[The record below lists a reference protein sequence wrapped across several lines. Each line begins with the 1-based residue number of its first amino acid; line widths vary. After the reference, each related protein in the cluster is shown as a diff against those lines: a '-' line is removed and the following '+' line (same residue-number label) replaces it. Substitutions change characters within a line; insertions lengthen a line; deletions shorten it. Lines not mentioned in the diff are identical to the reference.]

1 MLTVDFSK
9 LSEEEKARRSH
20 SLNEKYLGSSSNKL
34 RRVPYIESYLC
45 ELIDNDQRIKRLCRY
60 LTYDPLAEDGAFD
73 YDNKWIAQPDLQDS
87 LMFDV
92 VRDKVSKGTEDAL
105 LDNHMFTSEI
115 MESSKVMIFVY
126 CSDVVFSEGASKF
139 GSSSMGFQLFTIDI
153 VYPLEVDRLCDGL
166 KRSWAI
172 ATVITDLVDQ
182 MSITDSNYVKYTG
195 NVKFEFK
202 EQRASNKK
210 LAPNTDLGI
219 LSIPFVV
226 SVPSGRI

>member
-60 LTYDPLAEDGAFD
+60 LTYDPLEPVAYD
-73 YDNKWIAQPDLQDS
+73 YNNNRVLQPDLQDS
-87 LMFDV
+87 LMFEV
-92 VRDKVSKGTEDAL
+92 VRDTVSPGTEGAI

>member
-60 LTYDPLAEDGAFD
+60 LTYDPLELKAYD
-73 YDNKWIAQPDLQDS
+73 YDNNPVDQPDLQDS
-87 LMFDV
+87 LMFEV
-92 VRDKVSKGTEDAL
+92 VRDNVSPGTEGAI
-105 LDNHMFTSEI
+105 LDNHMFTSDI

>member
-60 LTYDPLAEDGAFD
+60 LTYDPLELEAYD
-73 YDNKWIAQPDLQDS
+73 YDNNRVQQPDLQDS
-87 LMFDV
+87 LMFEV
-92 VRDKVSKGTEDAL
+92 VRDNVSPGTEGAI

>member
-60 LTYDPLAEDGAFD
+60 LTYDPLELEAYD
-73 YDNKWIAQPDLQDS
+73 YDNNLVQQPDLQDS
-87 LMFDV
+87 LMFEV
-92 VRDKVSKGTEDAL
+92 VRDNVSTGTEGAI
-105 LDNHMFTSEI
+105 LDNHMFTSDI

>member
-1 MLTVDFSK
+1 MLTVKLSD
-9 LSEEEKARRSH
+9 LSEEERARRSH

-60 LTYDPLAEDGAFD
+60 LTYDPLELEAYD
-73 YDNKWIAQPDLQDS
+73 YDNNLVQQPDLQDS
-87 LMFDV
+87 LMFEV
-92 VRDKVSKGTEDAL
+92 VRDNVSPGTEGAI
-105 LDNHMFTSEI
+105 LDNHMFTSDI

-153 VYPLEVDRLCDGL
+153 IYPLEVDRLCDGL

>member
-60 LTYDPLAEDGAFD
+60 LTYDPLELEAYD
-73 YDNKWIAQPDLQDS
+73 YDNNLVQQPDLQDS
-87 LMFDV
+87 LMFEV
-92 VRDKVSKGTEDAL
+92 VRDNVSPGTEGAI
-105 LDNHMFTSEI
+105 LDNHMFTSDI

-153 VYPLEVDRLCDGL
+153 IYPLEVDRLCDGL